1 MPFADLAAQI
11 RGGFDLPYAGRSY
24 FVPHPPARD
33 GLWLQALMDGA
44 AEAALTHAI
53 GAANKKILVA
63 DEQERTAYQL
73 AMGPAYDAMVDDN
86 VPWPVLK
93 HAGMTA
99 WLYWTRGEEA
109 AERYWERLA
118 DPKAETPPV
127 GEETSPTGGS
137 PPAPSTPAPA

>member
-1 MPFADLAAQI
+1 VPFADLAAHI
-11 RGGFDLPYAGRSY
+11 RGGFDLPYAGRVF
-24 FVPHPPARD
+24 FVPHPNARD
-33 GLWLQALMDGA
+33 GVWLQALMDGA

-53 GAANKKILVA
+53 GSANRKILVE

-73 AMGPAYDAMVDDN
+73 ALGPAYEEMVAAN
-86 VPWPVLK
+86 VPYPVLR

-118 DPKAETPPV
+118 DPKAGAPATEQ
-127 GEETSPTGGS
+127 ESSPTGGS
-137 PPAPSTPAPA
+137 PPGRSTPTPA